1 MRAAV
6 ESSSEDET
14 AAAAAE
20 AAAAAGPSSR
30 GGKAAPKRGRGGR
43 KAAAAK
49 RPAPESDDDGDSDSG
64 SNISEYGFSDEEVA
78 EALRR
83 GGAKKKAKTAGAGA
97 GAVEAVPAPLPPPP
111 PAPAIPTCCDEA
123 THAVLEI
130 MIQRGALHALDVAR
144 LGCLSRFWRARA
156 GAELRSMAAE
166 YARALPTR
174 PPGARMFAGV
184 HDQPCSVC
192 GELCSN
198 AGSRHPV
205 SGAPLCRM
213 HRVKARPSTVLK
225 QAVARM
231 DVEVMKGQLV
241 SSKAAC
247 RHLLLTAAD
256 VAALPVYGVRLP
268 PIQPLLMRAWPA

>member
-1 MRAAV
+1 MHAAL

-20 AAAAAGPSSR
+20 AAAAGPSSR
-30 GGKAAPKRGRGGR
+30 SGKAAPKRGRGGR

-130 MIQRGALHALDVAR
+130 MIQRSALHALDVAR

-174 PPGARMFAGV
+174 PKGALLFGGARG
-184 HDQPCSVC
+184 QPCSAC
-192 GELCSN
+192 GASGPCI
-198 AGSRHPV
+198 AVHPV
-205 SGAPLCRM
+205 TGGPLCIQHAEGVTQKGPPTRAM
-213 HRVKARPSTVLK
+213 AGLHVDALAGRLILLRSTCNGLMLLFREGLK
-225 QAVARM
+225 
-231 DVEVMKGQLV
+231 
-241 SSKAAC
+241 
-247 RHLLLTAAD
+247 
-256 VAALPVYGVRLP
+256 LPMYGVRL
-268 PIQPLLMRAWPA
+268 M